1 MMRDPS
7 LPERSIQAY
16 ESLAGLQICVHD
28 ISGSLHAVLD
38 PTRHMHNSNFCRAI
52 KNGPEQ
58 WRCYQLEFTELRAD
72 LETLRRR
79 NGRMHRCHAGLIEW
93 VVPVHG
99 DGHVHAILF
108 AGQRRPEFDVPN
120 KQTLSQVPTPPA
132 PTVDETQARH
142 YLEALRQLG
151 LRLMQWINRSSVAQ
165 ATTPTRHQKIYEY
178 MSHHHTRA
186 IQLDDLAQHLHVS
199 RSRAAHVVKEETGFS
214 WTELLLQARL
224 RTAQQLLLHSDET
237 VVRIALLS
245 GFGDQSQFHKV
256 FKRQFGKTPAQFR
269 KGAASI
275 S

>member
-1 MMRDPS
+1 MRDLS

-16 ESLAGLQICVHD
+16 EALAALQICVHD
-28 ISGSLHAVLD
+28 ISGDLRAVLD
-38 PTRHMHNSNFCRAI
+38 PARHMHNSSYCRAI

-58 WRCYQLEFTELRAD
+58 WRCYQLEFTELRAELD
-72 LETLRRR
+72 QLLRR

-93 VVPVHG
+93 VVPVHS
-99 DGHVHAILF
+99 DGQVYAILF
-108 AGQRRPEFDVPN
+108 AGQRRPQFDVAT
-120 KQTLSQVPTPPA
+120 KQALSSVKKPQA
-132 PTVDETQARH
+132 PLVDETQARH
-142 YLEALRQLG
+142 YLEALRQLA
-151 LRLMQWINRSSVAQ
+151 LRLMQWIKRSEVAS
-165 ATTPTRHQKIYEY
+165 AAGPSRHQLIYEY
-178 MSHHHTRA
+178 ISHHHTRTA
-186 IQLDDLAQHLHVS
+186 QLDGLAAHLHVS
-199 RSRAAHVVKEETGFS
+199 VSRAAHIVKEETGFS

-224 RTAQQLLLHSDET
+224 RTARQLLLHSDET

>member
-1 MMRDPS
+1 MRDPS

-16 ESLAGLQICVHD
+16 EALAALRICVHD
-28 ISGSLHAVLD
+28 ISGALRAVLD
-38 PTRHMHNSNFCRAI
+38 PSRHMHNSNYCRAI

-58 WRCYQLEFTELRAD
+58 WRCFQFEFTELRAD
-72 LETLRRR
+72 IETLRRR

-93 VVPVHG
+93 VVPVHS

-108 AGQRRPEFDVPN
+108 AGQRRPQFDVAM
-120 KQTLSQVPTPPA
+120 KQPLSHVKTPAA
-132 PTVDETQARH
+132 PVVDETQARH
-142 YLEALRQLG
+142 YLEALRQLA
-151 LRLMQWINRSSVAQ
+151 LRLMQWIQRNAVKS
-165 ATTPTRHQKIYEY
+165 TTAPTRHQKIYTY
-178 MSHHHTRA
+178 LSQHHTGA
-186 IQLDDLAQHLHVS
+186 IQLDDLAEYLHVS
-199 RSRAAHVVKEETGFS
+199 RSRAAHIVKEETGFS

-224 RTAQQLLLHSDET
+224 RTAQQLLLHSDEA
-237 VVRIALLS
+237 VVRVALLS